1 MHYENPVRE
10 PHNELRK
17 IVDFCEL
24 NWFSEFIEKIPLTQN
39 MNEKWKHK
47 ATKDQRTDMEE
58 STFDL
63 RRTLGIAE

>member
-1 MHYENPVRE
+1 MLYENLVRE

-24 NWFSEFIEKIPLTQN
+24 NWFSEFKEKIPHTQN
-39 MNEKWKHK
+39 MNEKWKQK
-47 ATKDQRTDMEE
+47 ASKEQRTDLEE

-63 RRTLGIAE
+63 MRTLGMTE